1 MPRNDGTC
9 PAEPLVDLRF
19 ENGWIARNRK
29 PQGYDW
35 KLGSEC
41 KGVPIREWR
50 KSDGN

>member
-1 MPRNDGTC
+1 MPENRGY
-9 PAEPLVDLRF
+9 PPPFELVDLKL

-41 KGVPIREWR
+41 KGVPIASWQRSE
-50 KSDGN
+50 G